1 MVNPKPCHRAQD
13 AVRSAHQPLREGEKS
28 GAISMG
34 WLWGAEQ
41 RLGYLLT
48 PVVVCS
54 SASWFLVKTKSSL
67 TCSWVDL
74 SLLQGR
80 AISSGAE
87 VYTMLWGWGRNR
99 DARKPTWCMLKQ
111 CCIYR
116 PLQPELQIS
125 GAAGLRDVP
134 YDALACGGV
143 MARNKSCKL
152 SAELWRISWELRQGR
167 ICEIHLSS
175 HGSGAV
181 ICPMLSS
188 RLRDFTL
195 SSRFPLFNLFPLRFA
210 TLRVR
215 AML

>member
-1 MVNPKPCHRAQD
+1 MVNPKPCHRARD

-87 VYTMLWGWGRNR
+87 VYTMLWRGAETGMQGNPHGVCSSNAVYTDLYNR
-99 DARKPTWCMLKQ
+99 
-111 CCIYR
+111 
-116 PLQPELQIS
+116 
-125 GAAGLRDVP
+125 
-134 YDALACGGV
+134 
-143 MARNKSCKL
+143 SCKSAVLQDGETCPTMRWPVEGRRQEISLANFLL
-152 SAELWRISWELRQGR
+152 SYGESAGNCGR
-167 ICEIHLSS
+167 EEF
-175 HGSGAV
+175 V
-181 ICPMLSS
+181 K
-188 RLRDFTL
+188 FT
-195 SSRFPLFNLFPLRFA
+195 
-210 TLRVR
+210 
-215 AML
+215 